1 MSALTGYIIKQV
13 ERTSTSTKRLRVLMV
28 LLIVIAAAGAV
39 LLFRAAPQAIE
50 YPQKYITATPE
61 AVCLGEA
68 FTYQVSIKIN
78 QPDSVSRITE
88 GWCYL
93 KGICPKGMQAEPYE
107 VNSLDPYQVST
118 MATRNVPL
126 DLPPGDWE
134 LRHCNTTRYSIGNDE
149 PRLDVACYG
158 VLVTVKD
165 CEVQP

>member
-13 ERTSTSTKRLRVLMV
+13 ERTRTSTKRLRVLMV

-88 GWCYL
+88 G
-93 KGICPKGMQAEPYE
+93 
-107 VNSLDPYQVST
+107 
-118 MATRNVPL
+118 
-126 DLPPGDWE
+126 
-134 LRHCNTTRYSIGNDE
+134 
-149 PRLDVACYG
+149 
-158 VLVTVKD
+158 
-165 CEVQP
+165 

>member
-1 MSALTGYIIKQV
+1 MSALILYITRQA
-13 ERTSTSTKRLRVLMV
+13 ERTANSAKRLRVLMV
-28 LLIVIAAAGAV
+28 LFVIIAAAGAV

-107 VNSLDPYQVST
+107 VNFLDPYQVST

-126 DLPPGDWE
+126 DLSPGEWE
-134 LRHCNTTRYSIGNDE
+134 LRHCNTTRYSVGNDE
-149 PRLDVACYG
+149 PRQDVACYG
-158 VLVTVKD
+158 AILTVKE
-165 CEVQP
+165 CEVKQ